1 MTRGSGARW
10 VRGALQVNPFLY
22 EGRNSAQSDP
32 TFSSEDDFNEQ
43 FVNECLK
50 LNIELLAITDHW
62 NYRNSERLAQLARSK
77 GICVLPGFE
86 ANSQE
91 GIHILVIFP
100 ESTSIDDVERI
111 IATCGGQVGKSGT
124 GNATFDQIVETA
136 TAAGALAIPAH
147 ANVPNSSLFIAA
159 HGESL
164 QQKVKNPKLLAIGI
178 TPSYPETKD
187 QPAILAN
194 QQPFNRANPLSFIH
208 ADDVSKPIG
217 LSGNGATS
225 WFRMSEVGFDGL
237 ALALRTGETRVRVCQ
252 PEPFNGASLCSIE
265 WKGGFLDG
273 QTVEIADDLT
283 ALIGGRGSGKST
295 VIESIRF
302 ALGQEPIGDNA
313 KKDFESFISDV
324 LGTGAQVT
332 LEIQGAGAMAPIYR
346 VKRTVG
352 SLPSVFDEKD
362 QELPLGVS
370 DLVGDIDI
378 FGQHELAE
386 IATDSEYVTQ
396 LVERRYLKSSFDE
409 QTLKLQEQLAD
420 NRETLLHLR
429 SARLKA
435 EEDAAELEDLNRRLE
450 HFKEQGIE
458 EKLSLKTTIEDQ
470 RVLLSSFAQSGAGLR
485 EQLSS
490 ISQTVQQVPIVEV
503 GNEERDSEFVE
514 SVRKIRER
522 LVESFESGVK
532 ALQETLREFDR
543 DVKDLKVDLEQSA
556 KQAEDQIAEVER
568 QLSDQGAQVNS
579 FNQTK
584 SRLRELGDAS
594 ARLAELKCESKRAE
608 EHRQKLKEELRDLMK
623 ERRKSLKKAC
633 TEGTNA
639 SGRLINLRLTSGSQV
654 SEVKNLITT
663 EVGARSKRIFDYID
677 SDQFDVDDF
686 VRALREGPE
695 ALAAIGLNAGQAEK
709 LAVKGEEL
717 ALRIEEF
724 PNSDQVTILL
734 RVDSTGPNG
743 PYKPMDSLSKGQ
755 RATTL
760 LLLLLAQED
769 GILVLDQ
776 PEDDLDNHFIYSG
789 VVRKM
794 RELKN
799 KRQLVVGTH
808 NANIPVLGDAEQIVC
823 LDADGK
829 RGRVLTAGTGSI
841 DNSVVRNHVEKILE
855 GGKEAFAKRSFLYG
869 F

>member
-1 MTRGSGARW
+1 MTRSSGARW

-22 EGRNSAQSDP
+22 EGRNSAQNDP
-32 TFSSEDDFNEQ
+32 AFSSEDDFNKQ
-43 FVNECLK
+43 FVEECLK

-62 NYRNSERLAQLARSK
+62 NYRNSENLAHLARSK

-100 ESTSIDDVERI
+100 ESTSRDDIERI

-124 GNATFDQIVETA
+124 GTATFDEIVETA
-136 TAAGALAIPAH
+136 TAEGALAIPAH
-147 ANVPNSSLFIAA
+147 ANVPNSSLFIAS

-164 QQKVKNPKLLAIGI
+164 QQKVKNPKVLAIGI
-178 TPSYPETKD
+178 TPSHPETRD
-187 QPAILAN
+187 QQAIMAN
-194 QQPFNRANPLSFIH
+194 RRPFNRANPLSFIH
-208 ADDVSKPIG
+208 ADDVSKPMG
-217 LSGNGATS
+217 LSENGATS
-225 WFRMSEVGFDGL
+225 WFRMSKVGFDGL

-252 PEPFNGASLCSIE
+252 PEPFNGANLCSLE

-273 QTVEIADDLT
+273 ETVEIADDLT

-302 ALGQEPIGDNA
+302 ALGQEPIGGNA

-332 LEIQGAGAMAPIYR
+332 LEVQGAGALAPIYR

-352 SLPSVFDEKD
+352 SLPSVFDETD
-362 QELPLGVS
+362 QELPLEVS

-396 LVERRYLKSSFDE
+396 LVERRYLKSTFDE
-409 QTLKLQEQLAD
+409 QTRKLQEQLAD

-435 EEDAAELEDLNRRLE
+435 GEDASELEDLNRRLD
-450 HFKEQGIE
+450 HFKEQGME

-470 RVLLSSFAQSGAGLR
+470 RALLSGFAQSGAGLR
-485 EQLSS
+485 EQLASL
-490 ISQTVQQVPIVEV
+490 SQTVKQLPVVDA
-503 GNEERDSEFVE
+503 GEEQNSSEIVE

-522 LVESFESGVK
+522 LVEGFESSVK
-532 ALQETLREFDR
+532 ALNETLREFDR
-543 DVKDLKVDLEQSA
+543 TVENLKADLEQSA
-556 KQAEDQIAEVER
+556 KHAEDQIAEVER
-568 QLSDQGAQVNS
+568 QLAEQGAQVNS

-594 ARLAELKCESKRAE
+594 ARLAELTRESKRAQE
-608 EHRQKLKEELRDLMK
+608 SRQKLKDELRDLMK
-623 ERRKSLKKAC
+623 QRRKSLKIAC

-639 SGRLINLRLTSGSQV
+639 SGQLINLRLTSGSQV
-654 SEVKNLITT
+654 REVKNLIAA
-663 EVGARSKRIFDYID
+663 EVGPRSKRIFDYID
-677 SDQFDVDDF
+677 SDQFNVDDF
-686 VRALREGPE
+686 VRALRDGPE
-695 ALAAIGLNAGQAEK
+695 ALATIGLSAGQAEK
-709 LAVKGEEL
+709 LAAKGEEL
-717 ALRIEEF
+717 ALQIEEI

-734 RVDSTGPNG
+734 KVDSTGPND
-743 PYKPMDSLSKGQ
+743 PYKPIDSLSKGQ

-760 LLLLLAQED
+760 LLLLLAQAD

-799 KRQLVVGTH
+799 KRQLIVGTH

-823 LDADGK
+823 LDADGR

-841 DNSVVRNHVEKILE
+841 DNSVVRTHVEKILE